1 MILEIGPCLE
11 AYLADFVAIQTHLS
25 RHFLLAI
32 DFPGPRRSGSW
43 LQIFNQPQEIPEQ
56 ASRYGN
62 LGQLESDIATML

>member
-11 AYLADFVAIQTHLS
+11 AYWADFVAIQTHLS

-43 LQIFNQPQEIPEQ
+43 LQIFNQPQEFPK
-56 ASRYGN
+56 
-62 LGQLESDIATML
+62 